1 MSDWHPVGP
10 EDDLRD
16 KGAAAVQIDGREVA
30 VFWTD
35 AGFRA
40 VDDSCPHAGG
50 PLSTGI
56 ACPDQ
61 GTVECLWHGWSFDL
75 TTGECRTAPSDA
87 LVTHDVRTNSGQVEV
102 RLRAEPA

>member
-1 MSDWHPVGP
+1 MSDWHRVGP
-10 EDDLRD
+10 EEELRAQ
-16 KGAAAVQIDGREVA
+16 GATAVQVEGREIA
-30 VFWTD
+30 DFWTD

-56 ACPDQ
+56 ACPEQ

-75 TTGECRTAPSDA
+75 ATGACRTAPTSA
-87 LVTHDVRTNSGQVEV
+87 LATHDVRTADGHVEV
-102 RLRAEPA
+102 RLRSAPS